1 MRVEFVSVLE
11 QDNLLKTHLNIFLKE
26 NRWTWKSLKESV
38 YFTNAILDMS
48 NSPNFRVCG
57 WNPMV

>member
-26 NRWTWKSLKESV
+26 KKKRV
-38 YFTNAILDMS
+38 S

-57 WNPMV
+57 

>member
-26 NRWTWKSLKESV
+26 KKNECPIVLIFESV
-38 YFTNAILDMS
+38 DEILWYDHS
-48 NSPNFRVCG
+48 NQSY
-57 WNPMV
+57 